1 MFIRSALAIAAAVS
15 LGVCGAAHAQA
26 PAAAAAAAAPEP
38 TPAPV
43 TSALKLPTPIHSF
56 SDVAGQWWG
65 SVDHTTRVV
74 LTVAPDG
81 MVNFRGPRRLVQQGV
96 INSQRLEVVSL
107 ETDLYCTIMTEV
119 LTCNARFGTTYA
131 ALNLT
136 KARSAGAF
144 GQ

>member
-1 MFIRSALAIAAAVS
+1 MYFRSVLAIAAAVS
-15 LGVCGAAHAQA
+15 LGGCGAARAQT
-26 PAAAAAAAAPEP
+26 PAAGTAPEP

-43 TSALKLPTPIHSF
+43 TSAVKLPTPINSF

-65 SVDHTTRVV
+65 SVDHYTKVR

-81 MVNFRGPRRLVQQGV
+81 MVNFSGPRRLIQQGV

-136 KARSAGAF
+136 KARSAGPF